1 MVNAATIPDK
11 RALEPADKLAKVCVI
26 GTTAH
31 TKKKKPFKIL
41 APLVQY
47 ILYFLALGARDFIY

>member
-11 RALEPADKLAKVCVI
+11 RALEPADKLTKVCPI

-31 TKKKKPFKIL
+31 TKKKTFKIL

-47 ILYFLALGARDFIY
+47 ILYFLALGARDFIH

>member
-11 RALEPADKLAKVCVI
+11 RALNQQINQLFAYQPPI
-26 GTTAH
+26 P
-31 TKKKKPFKIL
+31 KKKKPFKIL

-47 ILYFLALGARDFIY
+47 ILYFLPLGARDFIH